1 MTIDEIQYLECEIC
15 EIVSQIFD
23 VMPENGTSEWD
34 CRKIDAINKVM
45 VALSNISIEV

>member
-1 MTIDEIQYLECEIC
+1 MEIDEIQYLECEIC

-23 VMPENGTSEWD
+23 GMPESGTSEWD

-45 VALSNISIEV
+45 AVLSNITIEV